1 MEKIKLK
8 NTLMVKTVKKKSQA
22 ALFKSLRT
30 EDRIRLS
37 TVIEYNSY
45 SPKVR
50 VENIKTGEV
59 VIKSINEL
67 NNIFDAFDLVEIK
80 E

>member
-8 NTLMVKTVKKKSQA
+8 NLLMVKTVKKKSQA
-22 ALFKSLRT
+22 VLFKNLRA
-30 EDRIRLS
+30 EDRIQLS
-37 TVIEYNSY
+37 TTIEYNSY

-50 VENIKTGEV
+50 VENVRTGEV

-67 NNIFDAFDLVEIK
+67 NNIFDCFDLIEVK

>member
-22 ALFKSLRT
+22 ALFKSLRARR
-30 EDRIRLS
+30 RIRLS

-59 VIKSINEL
+59 VINPLMS
-67 NNIFDAFDLVEIK
+67 
-80 E
+80 